1 MAPWSEDVEVIQ
13 GTQRSIFRTDAIRR
27 YAQDQSK
34 AILPRFV
41 CPRTFLYLW
50 ILLGLLLL
58 VATYV
63 VWVARGPALGPHDP
77 TSATR
82 SLLSHEKPWSA

>member
-1 MAPWSEDVEVIQ
+1 VDVIQ
-13 GTQRSIFRTDAIRR
+13 GTHRSIFRTDAIRR

-58 VATYV
+58 GATYV
-63 VWVARGPALGPHDP
+63 VWVARGPVLGHVMIEYQQQGVI
-77 TSATR
+77 
-82 SLLSHEKPWSA
+82 LSDEKPQSA